1 MPSSDIRKVGPIPK
15 SFDEKI
21 MNVWSEME
29 TLLKL
34 AIFDLSNTTAR
45 ICIWKA
51 WSIRKVKVSGKR
63 NLLFWSPENVGKVI
77 VFNPEKKVGKVGK
90 MTLQASYRQLLVT
103 TPKTLQLSLA
113 KGGLVQ
119 SFNTLVLLRNQ
130 MQVPWMYNY
139 IRPSE
144 IA

>member
-1 MPSSDIRKVGPIPK
+1 
-15 SFDEKI
+15 
-21 MNVWSEME
+21 
-29 TLLKL
+29 
-34 AIFDLSNTTAR
+34 
-45 ICIWKA
+45 
-51 WSIRKVKVSGKR
+51 
-63 NLLFWSPENVGKVI
+63 
-77 VFNPEKKVGKVGK
+77 